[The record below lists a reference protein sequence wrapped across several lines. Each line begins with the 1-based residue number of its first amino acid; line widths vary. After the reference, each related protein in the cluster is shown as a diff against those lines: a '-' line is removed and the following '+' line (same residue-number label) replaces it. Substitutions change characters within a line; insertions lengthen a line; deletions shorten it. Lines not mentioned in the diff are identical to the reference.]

1 MFTPTLYPDF
11 LSQFTS
17 GNTSF
22 TSWWWQAILTKEITE
37 SLLKSTKKFL
47 NKKTSLKVIK
57 VPGVFEIPVIISKNI
72 NKFDGFVA
80 VGCVIKGKTAHFDL
94 ISKSVID
101 AIMNISIVNKKPVGN
116 CILTCFNYK
125 QALARKNKGKEAAL
139 ALNNI
144 LYK

>member
-1 MFTPTLYPDF
+1 MKKK
-11 LSQFTS
+11 
-17 GNTSF
+17 
-22 TSWWWQAILTKEITE
+22 ILIVVSDYYKNI
-37 SLLKSTKKFL
+37 SNALLKSTIKYL
-47 NKKTSLKVIK
+47 NKKTSLDIIN

-72 NKFDGFVA
+72 KKFDGFVA
-80 VGCVIKGKTAHFDL
+80 IGCVIRGKTAHFDL

-101 AIMNISIVNKKPVGN
+101 AIMNISIDNKKPVGN

-139 ALNNI
+139 ALNCI